1 MPLNID
7 YRPVKLPPAPPASGP
22 VVGGPVV
29 REDAMA
35 SPDPVDPALVRAA
48 LDRHSAMRAGR
59 QQRLRWRIALIA
71 VIALVPMVLAAIG
84 WGDPQGIR
92 AARAAPESPVVA
104 AVDRTNDHSG
114 SPASAWD
121 RTLAPVHGD
130 GDSATAAR
138 PLASAG
144 SAQDRGR
151 ALQCLTAA
159 IYYEAAREP
168 DDGQRAVAQVVLN
181 RVAHPA
187 FPKTVCGVVYQGSER
202 PGCQF
207 SFACDGSMLHP
218 PMAQWWARARR
229 VAEAAL
235 AGSVFA
241 PIGLAT
247 HYHTSAVH
255 PAWAD
260 TMTLVDTIGAHRFY
274 RWSGTAGRPQAF
286 AARYLGGEPLPAP
299 HPRTWVSTG
308 ADFADPL
315 ALEKA
320 FEAGRL
326 AALRAAAAPVPDPAV
341 TRVGA
346 AFGQQPLP
354 HAASTPRG
362 AAPESGTVRPEAEQ
376 QYDAAAHW
384 IRQPGT

>member
-7 YRPVKLPPAPPASGP
+7 YRPVKLPPAPPLRAQAAEAVP
-22 VVGGPVV
+22 
-29 REDAMA
+29 DA
-35 SPDPVDPALVRAA
+35 VDPALVRAA
-48 LDRHSAMRAGR
+48 LDRHSALRAGR
-59 QQRLRWRIALIA
+59 RLRLRWRIA
-71 VIALVPMVLAAIG
+71 VVGMIALVPLVLAAIG
-84 WGDPQGIR
+84 WGDPQGIH
-92 AARAAPESPVVA
+92 AARAAAGALRPPAIDQSTPA
-104 AVDRTNDHSG
+104 
-114 SPASAWD
+114 ASAWD
-121 RTLAPVHGD
+121 HALATVHGD
-130 GDSATAAR
+130 GDLPPAVH

-144 SAQDRGR
+144 SATDRAR

-229 VAEAAL
+229 VAESAL
-235 AGSVFA
+235 AGAVFA
-241 PIGLAT
+241 PIGTAT

-260 TMTLVDTIGAHRFY
+260 TMTLVDVIGAHRFY

-299 HPRTWVSTG
+299 HPRSWASTG

-315 ALEKA
+315 ALERA

-326 AALRAAAAPVPDPAV
+326 AALRAAAPAPASDPTV
-341 TRVGA
+341 VRA
-346 AFGQQPLP
+346 AASFGQQALP
-354 HAASTPRG
+354 HAANAPRG
-362 AAPESGTVRPEAEQ
+362 PLPDSGTVRPEAES